1 MNKKAVCCR
10 SAQVPKVDISKPQYI
25 GFIPDITLVCK
36 QLKMCRLGCSV
47 LPQSRNIASKLG
59 DRDDR
64 TTDPQKNY
72 RPINDI
78 IPSFFFLMGISM
90 GKWPDF

>member
-1 MNKKAVCCR
+1 
-10 SAQVPKVDISKPQYI
+10 
-25 GFIPDITLVCK
+25 
-36 QLKMCRLGCSV
+36 MCRLGCSV

-78 IPSFFFLMGISM
+78 IPSFFVFNGNFNGEGNGPIFNIMSENDLNMINLVI
-90 GKWPDF
+90 